1 MRELYWSPDHPV
13 LEALRAR
20 RSRQDRPGDRG
31 DPYRIGLT
39 IQGGGMRGVVSAAML
54 TVLDDLGLA
63 HAFDA
68 IYGSSSGAINGA
80 YFLTGEGWR
89 RLRIYWDY
97 LTTPRFID
105 LKRYLRGNILDI
117 GYTFDTV
124 LAELEPL
131 DYDAVLYSDVPLHI
145 AITLVDELRTI
156 MVSDFTSKEDLNDAL
171 RASAW
176 LPIAI
181 RGTTLFRGQR
191 AIDGSILTTH
201 PYRLALTDGC
211 THVLSLSTRPLGPLS
226 SVLGLRRMIMNYE
239 LRRLG
244 PGLSKEHTRAS
255 EEYRRDRTLLARW
268 SISPS
273 ESPHVLDIAPL
284 PWMNETKPFE
294 MDVGRLIV
302 AARQAY
308 DLMTCAIEEEDPTE
322 LRTGGIRTIFRL
334 TPDKRSDKRSED
346 R

>member
-1 MRELYWSPDHPV
+1 MSEPYWSPDHPV

-20 RSRQDRPGDRG
+20 RSRQDRSGERG
-31 DPYRIGLT
+31 DQHRIGLT

-54 TVLDDLGLA
+54 TALDDLGLA

-68 IYGSSSGAINGA
+68 IYGSSSGAMNGA

-97 LTTPRFID
+97 LTTPHFID
-105 LKRYLRGNILDI
+105 LKRYFRGNILDL
-117 GYTFDTV
+117 GYTFETV
-124 LAELEPL
+124 LAQLEPL
-131 DYDAVLYSDVPLHI
+131 DYNAVLNSDVPLHI

-156 MVSDFTSKEDLNDAL
+156 TVSDFRSKEDLNDAL

-176 LPIAI
+176 LPIAV

-191 AIDGSILTTH
+191 AIDGTILTTH
-201 PYRLALTDGC
+201 PHRFALADGC
-211 THVLSLSTRPLGPLS
+211 THVLSLSTRPLGLLS
-226 SVLGLRRMIMNYE
+226 PTLVLRRLIMNWK
-239 LRRLG
+239 LRQLG
-244 PGLSKEHTRAS
+244 PGLSRKHVRAG
-255 EEYRRDRTLLARW
+255 EEYRRDRMLLAAL
-268 SISPS
+268 SSSPS
-273 ESPHVLDIAPL
+273 EPPYVVDIAPL
-284 PWMNETKPFE
+284 PWMKGIKPLE

-308 DLMTCAIEEEDPTE
+308 DLMTCAIEGEDPVE
-322 LRTGGIRTIFRL
+322 LRTGRVRTIFRL
-334 TPDKRSDKRSED
+334 TPDRGSED

>member
-1 MRELYWSPDHPV
+1 M

-31 DPYRIGLT
+31 DPHRIGLT

-54 TVLDDLGLA
+54 TALDDLGLA

-68 IYGSSSGAINGA
+68 IYGSSSGAMNGA

-105 LKRYLRGNILDI
+105 LKRYFRGNILDL
-117 GYTFDTV
+117 GYTFETV
-124 LAELEPL
+124 LAQLEPL
-131 DYDAVLYSDVPLHI
+131 DYDAVLYSDVPLRI

-156 MVSDFTSKEDLNDAL
+156 TVSDFTSKEDLNDAL

-191 AIDGSILTTH
+191 AIDGTILTTH
-201 PYRLALTDGC
+201 PHRFALEDGC
-211 THVLSLSTRPLGPLS
+211 THVLSLSTRPLGRLS
-226 SVLGLRRMIMNYE
+226 SVLALRRLIMNWE
-239 LRRLG
+239 LGRLG
-244 PGLSKEHTRAS
+244 PGLSRAHTRAG
-255 EEYRRDRTLLARW
+255 EEYRKDRTALATW
-268 SISPS
+268 SSSPS
-273 ESPHVLDIAPL
+273 EPPYVVDIAPL
-284 PWMNETKPFE
+284 PWMSEIKPFE

-308 DLMTCAIEEEDPTE
+308 DLMTCAVEGEDPAG
-322 LRTGGIRTIFRL
+322 LQTGGVRTIFRL
-334 TPDKRSDKRSED
+334 TPYKGSGNQ
-346 R
+346 

>member
-1 MRELYWSPDHPV
+1 MNELYWPLDHPV
-13 LEALRAR
+13 LEALRTR
-20 RSRQDRPGDRG
+20 RARQDRPGDRA
-31 DPYRIGLT
+31 DSYRIGLT

-54 TVLDDLGLA
+54 TALDDLGLT

-68 IYGSSSGAINGA
+68 IYGSSSGAMNGA
-80 YFLTGEGWR
+80 YFLTGDGWR

-105 LKRYLRGNILDI
+105 LKRYFRGNILDLE
-117 GYTFDTV
+117 YTFETV

-131 DYDAVLYSDVPLHI
+131 DYNAVLQSDVPLHI

-156 MVSDFTSKEDLNDAL
+156 TVSEFMSKEDLNDAL

-181 RGTTLFRGQR
+181 RGTTPFRGQR
-191 AIDGSILTTH
+191 AIDGTILTNH
-201 PYRLALTDGC
+201 PHRFALTDGC

-226 SVLGLRRMIMNYE
+226 SGLALRRLIMSWELRRMS
-239 LRRLG
+239 L
-244 PGLSKEHTRAS
+244 GLSREHIQAGKE
-255 EEYRRDRTLLARW
+255 YYMDRTRLAT
-268 SISPS
+268 SSSSPS
-273 ESPHVLDIAPL
+273 EPPYVVDIAPL
-284 PWMNETKPFE
+284 PWMREIKPFE

-308 DLMTCAIEEEDPTE
+308 DLMTCAIEGEDPAG
-322 LRTGGIRTIFRL
+322 LRTGTVRTIFRL
-334 TPDKRSDKRSED
+334 TPHKGSENA
-346 R
+346 